1 MSSIEQQ
8 STDQLAQPDNI
19 ETSKLQ
25 AWYYDDNGEDQRL
38 PHRNEPN
45 ESASLDSL
53 RDLGV
58 LYWNLDADQYESDPK
73 LRAIRDKRGYSYQD
87 IITVSPDKLPGY
99 DQKIKS
105 FFEEHLH
112 TDEEIRYIL
121 EGSGY
126 FDVRDFDDRWV
137 RIECKKG
144 DMIVLPEGI
153 YHRFTLDDKD
163 YIKAMR
169 LFVGE
174 PVWTPLNRP
183 VDDHASRQKYVQN
196 FPAHAVTIT

>member
-1 MSSIEQQ
+1 MIF
-8 STDQLAQPDNI
+8 A
-19 ETSKLQ
+19 TSH
-25 AWYYDDNGEDQRL
+25 A
-38 PHRNEPN
+38 
-45 ESASLDSL
+45 A
-53 RDLGV
+53 
-58 LYWNLDADQYESDPK
+58 
-73 LRAIRDKRGYSYQD
+73 RGNCTCDMYA
-87 IITVSPDKLPGY
+87 
-99 DQKIKS
+99 
-105 FFEEHLH
+105 
-112 TDEEIRYIL
+112 
-121 EGSGY
+121 GY

-163 YIKAMR
+163 YIKACCGSSSICGNADQRSQVLSSHMNTAHLQQAYASDRFLTVMQAMR